1 MFWTLIIGGMFLAF
15 LAGYFI
21 CCLLTMAKLG
31 DMRME
36 LDAIYS
42 TTRPAHG
49 SGSNPEKE
57 PMNKTRWRGKLLG
70 ELTAKEVSEMI
81 QASANSFNSVEVV
94 E

>member
-15 LAGYFI
+15 LAGYFL

-36 LDAIYS
+36 LNAIYS
-42 TTRPAHG
+42 TKR
-49 SGSNPEKE
+49 PEKE